1 MWLSGGGGGGCGRT
15 SALDLGL
22 YVGYKSCPSDEFP
35 VRYLSPDDKAR
46 DEGTKYP
53 DDVVFVLYC
62 SRTTKMFLHDLLAT
76 AGL

>member
-1 MWLSGGGGGGCGRT
+1 MVVVEERVLSIWD
-15 SALDLGL
+15 SMLDINRVLLMSSPYG
-22 YVGYKSCPSDEFP
+22 
-35 VRYLSPDDKAR
+35 YLSPDDKAR

-53 DDVVFVLYC
+53 DDVVFVLHC